1 MTLSA
6 DDLKSL
12 DNVYTVVGFI
22 EETKERYL
30 RHVTAETP
38 RQAEDI
44 AREEIREKGGVFWAC
59 GVFDGE
65 QIRRDQYADFL
76 DPDMTTIGGI

>member
-6 DDLKSL
+6 DDLRSL

-22 EETKERYL
+22 EETKERYV
-30 RHVTAETP
+30 RHVRALTP

-44 AREEIREKGGVFWAC
+44 AKEEIREKGGVFWVCA
-59 GVFDGE
+59 VFDGE
-65 QIRRDQYADFL
+65 LVRVDTYGDFL